1 MTASTAAPGLPREGM
16 MATLRNRRALIT
28 RVRPYGTPTLH
39 AVDVEYTD
47 VEGKAQDTVIWE
59 REVGASLVESGAL
72 PDILDKPP
80 MAHDDFE
87 ALVRAS
93 RWTAL
98 TPFLAADGSA
108 QRAELP
114 IASPFHGAVQVEDF
128 QLEPLLRALQM
139 PRISLL
145 LADDVG
151 LGKTIEAGL
160 ILTELLLRRRIRRV
174 LILTP
179 AALRDQWQ
187 QEMHDKFSLAF
198 DVVDRQETHRLRKQ
212 LGLDANPWRTFPRV
226 VSSYHYLRQH
236 DVLEQFLSTCR
247 QHDGAAQLPWDLLIV
262 DEAHNLTP
270 APFGEDSDL
279 VKMLRAIT
287 PYFEHRLFLTATPH
301 NGHTRSFSG
310 LLELLDPVRFHQT
323 PDLSAAE
330 RARVQQVLVR
340 RLKRDINEDDDE
352 SGRTRRFPERHL
364 DARPLFFGKRERA
377 LSLAFGAFRSA
388 VKSAVARS
396 KKSEQLAGSF
406 AVEVLNKRLLSCPRT
421 FADSW
426 YRFIDGV
433 KNDEQASQAELF
445 VAQRAQAEELDDDLE
460 KEGRERHA
468 ARTAGAWLKPLAG
481 ELRAEIEQVTQALAA
496 LGLVYD
502 AALDQVTDPVDD
514 ARFDQLVELV
524 KERLRRGN
532 RSWLDDERIIVFTEY
547 KTTLDYVS
555 RRLRATFGVGADE
568 RDTGAVRVLFGGM
581 DHKERKAIRV
591 AFNDPDDAVR
601 VLIATDAASE
611 GLNLQE
617 TARLL
622 LHWEVPWNPSR
633 LEQRNGRIDRHGQAR
648 DVTILHFT
656 SEDDADL
663 KFLGRVVEKVE
674 QIRED
679 LGAVGEVFDAAF
691 QRRFA
696 DDEDADSVFGQLDH
710 AVDSGRKAAELPLA
724 PRRRKREEDEARL
737 ERLCSDIDLSPQ
749 SLHDTLDVALGLG
762 VPRPRL
768 EGPDARGRFRVKL
781 DGLPPAWRGLLDD
794 HLRLGDDA
802 PAALVGAMPGVV
814 FDAMHFIVDK
824 AGRPVFRPAA
834 DTALLHLG
842 HPVFRQALARFARE
856 RFPGAASHG
865 ATRWSV
871 TRGPV
876 PDGVDA
882 LLLVTV
888 EELAIN
894 ELREPFHHWVR
905 TLRIPARD
913 GALGDELAYV
923 APAAHRATRPGDK
936 NDVVAARAL
945 WEDVRGELRQR
956 LRTRTDR
963 LRNELERALE
973 LGRVQAIA
981 EADAA
986 LTARID
992 EVKASMERTSIRQL
1006 ERERADLEKRSRQIQ
1021 LFAADQRELERQLVN
1036 LEEERERRL
1045 HRAGDLVKLLE
1056 REKKRIVG
1064 ELVPARHRVG
1074 AGGIQLFPLTVEIRL
1089 PEVR

>member
-1 MTASTAAPGLPREGM
+1 MITSSVSAASGHPREGM

-28 RVRPYGTPTLH
+28 RVRPYGSPVLH

-47 VEGKAQDTVIWE
+47 VEGKSQDTVIWE
-59 REVGASLVESGAL
+59 REVGATLVEPGTL
-72 PDILDKPP
+72 PDVMDKAP
-80 MAHDDFE
+80 MALDEFE
-87 ALVRAS
+87 GLVRAS
-93 RWTAL
+93 RWSAL
-98 TPFLAADGSA
+98 TPFLAADGSN
-108 QRAELP
+108 QRADLP

-151 LGKTIEAGL
+151 LGKTVEAGL

-174 LILTP
+174 LVLTP
-179 AALRDQWQ
+179 AALRDQWH
-187 QEMHDKFSLAF
+187 QEMHDKFSLTF
-198 DVVDRQETHRLRKQ
+198 DLVDRQETHKLRKQ
-212 LGLDANPWRTFPRV
+212 LGLDANPWRTFPRII
-226 VSSYHYLRQH
+226 SSYHYLRQH

-247 QHDGAAQLPWDLLIV
+247 QHEGAAQLPWDLLIV

-310 LLELLDPVRFHQT
+310 LLELLDPVRFHQAT
-323 PDLSAAE
+323 ELTDNDKE
-330 RARVQQVLVR
+330 RVKQVVVR

-364 DARPLFFGKRERA
+364 RPAQLHFRKKEKA
-377 LSLAFGAFRSA
+377 LAAAFGEFRSA

-426 YRFIDGV
+426 FRFMEGV
-433 KNDEQASQAELF
+433 KNDEEASQAELF

-460 KEGRERHA
+460 KESRERHA
-468 ARTAGAWLKPLAG
+468 ARTAGAWLKPLVA
-481 ELRAEIEQVTQALAA
+481 ELRPQIDAVQGALAG
-496 LGLVYD
+496 LGLACD
-502 AALDQVTDPVDD
+502 GDDISDPVED
-514 ARFDQLVELV
+514 ARFDQLVELI
-524 KERLRRGN
+524 KERLRSGN
-532 RSWLDDERIIVFTEY
+532 RKWLDDERIIVFTEY
-547 KTTLDYVS
+547 KTTLDYLA
-555 RRLRATFGVGADE
+555 RRLKAEFGIAADDE
-568 RDTGAVRVLFGGM
+568 KGPLRVLYGGM
-581 DHKERKAIRV
+581 DNKERKAIRV
-591 AFNDPDDAVR
+591 AFNDPADAVR
-601 VLIATDAASE
+601 ILVATDAASE

-663 KFLGRVVEKVE
+663 KFLARVVDKVE

-691 QRRFA
+691 QRRFL
-696 DDEDADSVFGQLDH
+696 DDEDADAVFGQLDR
-710 AVDSGRKAAELPLA
+710 AVDSGRKAAEVPLA
-724 PRRRKREEDEARL
+724 ARRKKREEDEARIA
-737 ERLCSDIDLSPQ
+737 RLCEDIDLTPQ
-749 SLHDTLDVALGLG
+749 SLHDTLDVALGIG
-762 VPRPRL
+762 VTRPRL
-768 EGPDARGRFRVKL
+768 EGPDGKGRFRIKL

-794 HLRLGDDA
+794 QLRLGDDA
-802 PAALVGAMPGVV
+802 PTGLVGSMPNVV
-814 FDAMHFIVDK
+814 FDAVHFIIDNG
-824 AGRPVFRPAA
+824 GRPVFRPSA
-834 DTALLHLG
+834 DTVLLHLG

-856 RFPGAASHG
+856 RFPSTTAQG
-865 ATRWSV
+865 ATRWTV
-871 TRGPV
+871 TRGEV
-876 PDGVDA
+876 PKGADA
-882 LLLVTV
+882 LLSVTV

-905 TLRIPARD
+905 TLRLPVHK
-913 GALGDELAYV
+913 GALGEALPYLAPAKHRALKLAHKSDVAAARELWDEL
-923 APAAHRATRPGDK
+923 RD
-936 NDVVAARAL
+936 DVMKHLKLRTEGLRDELDRAL
-945 WEDVRGELRQR
+945 GAG
-956 LRTRTDR
+956 
-963 LRNELERALE
+963 RAA
-973 LGRVQAIA
+973 AIA

-986 LTARID
+986 LTARIT
-992 EVKASMERTSIRQL
+992 EVKESMKRASIREIEN
-1006 ERERADLEKRSRQIQ
+1006 ERKALEKRAQQFQ
-1021 LFAADQRELERQLVN
+1021 LFAADQREIERQLMN
-1036 LEEERERRL
+1036 LQEELDRRL

-1064 ELVPARHRVG
+1064 ELVPARHKVG

-1089 PEVR
+1089 PEVH